1 MKLLAVLVGVLA
13 LTGLSQA
20 FGFLGGGGGG
30 KGGGQKGG
38 HGGGYGG
45 YQTESYSYQP
55 VRVITKHHAYPVY
68 KRVPYEVV
76 KKVPVYQ
83 PQYRTVYKKVPV
95 VKRVPVVKH
104 HYRTEHVPVVKHHY
118 KVEKVPVHVPVYVD
132 KKPHYGGGGGGYG
145 HH

>member
-1 MKLLAVLVGVLA
+1 MA
-13 LTGLSQA
+13 LNGCEAYELDSHLTLTSL
-20 FGFLGGGGGG
+20 FR
-30 KGGGQKGG
+30 
-38 HGGGYGG
+38 
-45 YQTESYSYQP
+45 SYQP
-55 VRVITKHHAYPVY
+55 VRVVTKHHAYPVY

-83 PQYRTVYKKVPV
+83 PQYRTVYKKVPRPYPVVQHKTVYKQVPV

-132 KKPHYGGGGGGYG
+132 KKPHYGGGGGYG